1 MRQDNSGIKVD
12 GGMSSNDLLC
22 QILAD
27 ISGSVIVRPKMTEA
41 TALGAAMVAGY
52 HLGYFQYLFKELES
66 SDYGSESEPEVPK
79 SPMNGHAMAAHYE
92 HSNGHQSEQT
102 HPRTA
107 SIGRTFKTANGLIRS
122 LSRRI
127 SSSSLTR
134 KLERSFSISTT
145 TKIYDKNYDVFHPKM
160 EDHVRQDRI
169 NTWKAAV
176 SRSRKWIRVEK
187 QEQKRVEY
195 KRLSSIPFMGFV
207 LMSFGTYILS
217 EGLLTFG

>member
-1 MRQDNSGIKVD
+1 MKQDANGIKVD

-27 ISGSVIVRPKMTEA
+27 ISGSEIVRPKMTEA

-52 HLGYFQYLFKELES
+52 HMGFFRYLFKEPD
-66 SDYGSESEPEVPK
+66 SDYASESDNELPK
-79 SPMNGHAMAAHYE
+79 SPLNGIGARHEITNGH
-92 HSNGHQSEQT
+92 SEQT
-102 HPRTA
+102 QPNTPTV
-107 SIGRTFKTANGLIRS
+107 RTFKTANGIIRS
-122 LSRRI
+122 ISRRI

-134 KLERSFSISTT
+134 KLERSFSISREH
-145 TKIYDKNYDVFHPKM
+145 KFDDKNYDIFRPKM
-160 EDHVRQDRI
+160 SEQVRQDRI
-169 NTWKAAV
+169 NTWRAAV

-195 KRLSSIPFMGFV
+195 KRLSSLPVMIFV

-217 EGLLTFG
+217 ERLLIT